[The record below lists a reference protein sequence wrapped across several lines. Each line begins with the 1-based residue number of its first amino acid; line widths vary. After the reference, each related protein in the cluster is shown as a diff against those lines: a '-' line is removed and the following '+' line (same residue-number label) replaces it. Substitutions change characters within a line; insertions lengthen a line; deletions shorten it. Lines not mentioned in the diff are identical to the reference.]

1 VKRALVTA
9 TLVALIAGAAI
20 SVFAFLL
27 ARYGPSGD
35 GWSFRGNGALAA
47 YTLLPV
53 VLTAGWTTIVLQ
65 ARSVSSWISLGLAA
79 GFVSLVIALAD
90 ALLIPLLGT
99 AADATFGAVL
109 LVALVA
115 WMVIAPAVATRIPPA
130 GSAFYSVGTSLA
142 AGMAWLVA
150 ALAGLILVGYLIPAG
165 S

>member
-1 VKRALVTA
+1 VKRTVVTA
-9 TLVALIAGAAI
+9 TLIALIAGAAI

-53 VLTAGWTTIVLQ
+53 VLTAGWTAIVLQ
-65 ARSVSSWISLGLAA
+65 ARSVSSWLSLGIAA
-79 GFVSLVIALAD
+79 GAVSLAIALAD
-90 ALLIPLLGT
+90 ALLIPVLGT
-99 AADATFGAVL
+99 SADATFGAVL
-109 LVALVA
+109 LTALVA
-115 WMVIAPAVATRIPPA
+115 WMVIAPVVATRIRKA
-130 GSAFYSVGTSLA
+130 GSAFYSVGSGLA
-142 AGMAWLVA
+142 AGVAWLVA